1 MDSTNVL
8 LQLVGSIAL
17 LLWGVRMVRTGMSR
31 AFGALLRR
39 ALANGT
45 KSRLRAFGMGLGV
58 TALLQS
64 STATGLIVSSFA
76 GRSLIAGSMALAMML
91 GADVGSTLVAQFFS
105 LDHAWIA
112 PLAIAAGVFTFLASK
127 ADRVRS
133 AARIAIGLGLMFLAL
148 QLLTAASA
156 PLRGSTTMATLLR
169 GLADEPLIAFALAG
183 VLTWLAHSSLAIVL
197 FVMALAGMGVV
208 PLPLALAMVLG
219 ANVGGAVAPYLA
231 QTGGTPLARRVPLG
245 NLVMRGAGAL
255 AVLPLLAHAEYLVA
269 WVDPAPARVVVNF
282 HLAFNLLVA
291 AAFLPLVGAVAGLC
305 ARLLP
310 EPPKV
315 EDPGRPRYLD
325 PEVVEAPTVALACA
339 ARETLNLGDR
349 VAEMLRLSMIVF
361 EKDDAKLRRDVELA
375 DNAVDRLHEA
385 IKLYL
390 IQVSRHELGME
401 NSRRYVEI
409 LSFVTNLEHIGDII
423 DKNLME
429 LAAKKTK
436 YRRAFSAEGL
446 AELKT
451 FHRRVSENLKLAF
464 NVFMSRDVELA
475 KKLLAE
481 KTAIRAA
488 ELAAAD
494 SHFARLREGRPESIE
509 TSSIHLDIV
518 RDLKRINS
526 HLTSVAYPI
535 LETAGALRDSRLI
548 EERAGDAEAPARSP
562 GAVVAQLR

>member
-1 MDSTNVL
+1 MDSTNVI
-8 LQLVGSIAL
+8 LQLVGSVAL
-17 LLWGVRMVRTGMSR
+17 LLWAVRMVRTGMSR

-39 ALANGT
+39 ALASGT
-45 KSRLRAFGMGLGV
+45 KNRFRAFGMGLGV

-76 GRSLIAGSMALAMML
+76 GRGLIVGSMALAMML

-105 LDHAWIA
+105 LEHDWIA
-112 PLAIAAGVFTFLASK
+112 PVAIALGVFTFLGSK

-148 QLLTAASA
+148 KLLSDASA
-156 PLRGSTTMATLLR
+156 GLRDSPSFAAMLR
-169 GLADEPLIAFALAG
+169 ALAGQPLIAFVIAAA
-183 VLTWLAHSSLAIVL
+183 LTWLAHSSLAMVL
-197 FVMALAGMGVV
+197 FVMTMAGIGAVTV
-208 PLPLALAMVLG
+208 PLALAMVLG

-231 QTGGTPLARRVPLG
+231 QSGGTPLARRVPLG
-245 NLVMRGAGAL
+245 NLIMRGLVAL
-255 AVLPLLAHAEYLVA
+255 AVLPLLGHTIGPLANIGDDAAAL
-269 WVDPAPARVVVNF
+269 VVNF
-282 HLAFNLLVA
+282 HLVFNVVVA
-291 AAFLPLVGAVAGLC
+291 AIFLPLVGPVARLC

-310 EPPKV
+310 EPPTV
-315 EDPGRPRYLD
+315 ADPGKPRYLD
-325 PEVVEAPTVALACA
+325 LEVTEAPAVALACA

-349 VAEMLRLSMIVF
+349 VAEMLRLSMTVF
-361 EKDDAKLRRDVELA
+361 EKDDAKLRREVELA

-390 IQVSRHELGME
+390 VQVSRHELGLDM
-401 NSRRYVEI
+401 SRRYVEI
-409 LSFVTNLEHIGDII
+409 LSFVTNLEHVGDII

-436 YRRAFSAEGL
+436 YRRAFSSEGL
-446 AELKT
+446 AELQA
-451 FHRRVSENLKLAF
+451 FHRRVSDNLQLAF

-481 KTAIRAA
+481 KTAVRAA
-488 ELAAAD
+488 ELSAAD

-535 LETAGALRDSRLI
+535 LEAAGALRDSRLI
-548 EERAGDAEAPARSP
+548 EGEAEPARNGVTP
-562 GAVVAQLR
+562 VVAQLR

>member
-1 MDSTNVL
+1 MDSTSVL
-8 LQLVGSIAL
+8 LHLVGAVAL

-39 ALANGT
+39 ALASGT
-45 KSRLRAFGMGLGV
+45 KNRFRAFGMGLGV

-105 LDHAWIA
+105 IEHAWIA
-112 PLAIAAGVFTFLASK
+112 PAAIALGVFTFLGSK

-148 QLLTAASA
+148 KLLGDASA
-156 PLRGSTTMATLLR
+156 ALRDSPA
-169 GLADEPLIAFALAG
+169 LAAVLHALAGEPFIAFALAAA
-183 VLTWLAHSSLAIVL
+183 LTWLAHSSLAMVL
-197 FVMALAGMGVV
+197 FIMAMAGIGALT
-208 PLPLALAMVLG
+208 LPLAIAMVLG
-219 ANVGGAVAPYLA
+219 ANVGGAVAPYIA
-231 QTGGTPLARRVPLG
+231 QSGGTPLARRVPLG
-245 NLVMRGAGAL
+245 NLIMRGLGAL
-255 AVLPLLAHAEYLVA
+255 AVLPVLTHVIG
-269 WVDPAPARVVVNF
+269 PFARIDGAAASVVVNF
-282 HLAFNLLVA
+282 HLVFNLAVA
-291 AAFLPLVGAVAGLC
+291 AVFLPLVGPVARLC

-310 EPPKV
+310 EPPAV
-315 EDPGRPRYLD
+315 NDPAKPRYLD
-325 PEVVEAPTVALACA
+325 PEVTEAPAVALACA

-349 VAEMLRLSMIVF
+349 VADMLRLSMTVF
-361 EKDDAKLRRDVELA
+361 EKDDAKLRREVELA

-390 IQVSRHELGME
+390 VQVSRHELGLDM
-401 NSRRYVEI
+401 SRRYVEI
-409 LSFVTNLEHIGDII
+409 LSFVTNLEHVGDII

-436 YRRAFSAEGL
+436 YRRTFSPEGM
-446 AELKT
+446 AELQA
-451 FHRRVSENLKLAF
+451 FHRRVSENLQLAF

-481 KTAIRAA
+481 KTSIRAA
-488 ELAAAD
+488 ELSAAD
-494 SHFARLREGRPESIE
+494 SHFARLREGRLESID
-509 TSSIHLDIV
+509 TSAIHLDIV

-535 LETAGALRDSRLI
+535 LEAAGALRDSRLI
-548 EERAGDAEAPARSP
+548 EEQGETARNGGHP
-562 GAVVAQLR
+562 VAQLR

>member
-1 MDSTNVL
+1 MDSTSVL
-8 LQLVGSIAL
+8 LHLVGSVAL

-45 KSRLRAFGMGLGV
+45 KNRFNAFGMGLGV

-76 GRSLIAGSMALAMML
+76 GRNLIAGSMALAMML

-105 LDHAWIA
+105 ISHDWIA
-112 PLAIAAGVFTFLASK
+112 PAAVALGVFVFLASK
-127 ADRVRS
+127 SDRVRS
-133 AARIAIGLGLMFLAL
+133 AARIAIGLGLMFLSL
-148 QLLTAASA
+148 KLLADTSA
-156 PLRGSTTMATLLR
+156 PLRDSPVMATVL
-169 GLADEPLIAFALAG
+169 GALAG
-183 VLTWLAHSSLAIVL
+183 EPIIAFLAAALLTWLAHSSLAIVL
-197 FVMALAGMGVV
+197 FVMALAGLGTV
-208 PLPLALAMVLG
+208 PVALALAMVLG

-231 QTGGTPLARRVPLG
+231 QSGGSPLARRVPLG
-245 NLVMRGAGAL
+245 NILMRGIGAL
-255 AVLPLLAHAEYLVA
+255 AVLPLLPLALNLLAQL
-269 WVDPAPARVVVNF
+269 DPAPARLVVNF
-282 HLAFNLLVA
+282 HLVFNLAVA
-291 AAFLPLVGAVAGLC
+291 AVFLPLVGPVAALC

-310 EPPKV
+310 EPPTV
-315 EDPGRPRYLD
+315 NDPSKPRYLD
-325 PEVVEAPTVALACA
+325 PEVTEAPAVALACA

-349 VAEMLRLSMIVF
+349 VAEMLRLSMTVF
-361 EKDDAKLRRDVELA
+361 EKDDAKLRREVELA

-390 IQVSRHELGME
+390 IQVSRHEMGLE
-401 NSRRYVEI
+401 LSRRYVEI
-409 LSFVTNLEHIGDII
+409 LSFVTNLEHVGDII

-436 YRRAFSAEGL
+436 YRRAFSPEGMS
-446 AELKT
+446 ELQA
-451 FHRRVSENLKLAF
+451 FHRRVSENLQLAF

-481 KTAIRAA
+481 KTSIRAA
-488 ELAAAD
+488 ELSAAD
-494 SHFARLREGRPESIE
+494 SHFARLREGRLESIE
-509 TSSIHLDIV
+509 TSAIHLDIV

-535 LETAGALRDSRLI
+535 LEAAGALRDSRLI
-548 EERAGDAEAPARSP
+548 EEQGETARNGGHP
-562 GAVVAQLR
+562 VVAQLR

>member
-1 MDSTNVL
+1 MDSTSVL
-8 LQLVGSIAL
+8 LHLVGSVAL

-45 KSRLRAFGMGLGV
+45 KNRFKAFGMGLGV

-91 GADVGSTLVAQFFS
+91 GADVGSTIVAQFFS
-105 LDHAWIA
+105 LEHAWIA
-112 PLAIAAGVFTFLASK
+112 PAAIALGVFTFLGSK
-127 ADRVRS
+127 TDRVRS

-148 QLLTAASA
+148 KLLGDASA
-156 PLRGSTTMATLLR
+156 ALRDSPVFDTVLQS
-169 GLADEPLIAFALAG
+169 LAGAPLIAFLLAA
-183 VLTWLAHSSLAIVL
+183 VLTWLAHSSLAMVL
-197 FVMALAGMGVV
+197 FIMTMAGIGAL

-219 ANVGGAVAPYLA
+219 ANIGGAVAPYIA

-245 NLVMRGAGAL
+245 NLIMRGLGAL
-255 AVLPLLAHAEYLVA
+255 AMLPLLHWTIGPLGFIDSDAAAL
-269 WVDPAPARVVVNF
+269 VVNF
-282 HLAFNLLVA
+282 HLVFNLIVA
-291 AAFLPLVGAVAGLC
+291 AVFLPLVGPVAALC
-305 ARLLP
+305 TRLLP
-310 EPPKV
+310 EPPTV
-315 EDPGRPRYLD
+315 ADPGKPRYLD
-325 PEVVEAPTVALACA
+325 PEVTETPAVALACA

-349 VAEMLRLSMIVF
+349 VADMLRLSMTVF
-361 EKDDAKLRRDVELA
+361 EKDDSKLRREVEVA
-375 DNAVDRLHEA
+375 DNAVDRLHES

-390 IQVSRHELGME
+390 IQVSRHELGLDM
-401 NSRRYVEI
+401 SRRYVEI
-409 LSFVTNLEHIGDII
+409 LSFVTNLEHVGDII

-436 YRRAFSAEGL
+436 YRRAFSPEGL
-446 AELKT
+446 AELKQ
-451 FHRRVSENLKLAF
+451 FHHRVTDNLQLAF

-488 ELAAAD
+488 ELSAAD

-535 LETAGALRDSRLI
+535 LEAAGALRDSRLI
-548 EERAGDAEAPARSP
+548 EGEAEPARN
-562 GAVVAQLR
+562 GVAPVAPQLR

>member
-1 MDSTNVL
+1 MDSTTVL
-8 LQLVGSIAL
+8 LHLVGSVAL

-39 ALANGT
+39 ALASGT
-45 KSRLRAFGMGLGV
+45 KNRVKAFGMGLGV
-58 TALLQS
+58 TTLLQS

-105 LDHAWIA
+105 ISHDWIA
-112 PLAIAAGVFTFLASK
+112 PAAIAAGVFTFLASK

-133 AARIAIGLGLMFLAL
+133 AARIGIGLGLMFLAL
-148 QLLTAASA
+148 GLLAKTSA
-156 PLRGSTTMATLLR
+156 PLRDSPVVSTVLG
-169 GLADEPLIAFALAG
+169 GLAGEPLMAFLVAAL
-183 VLTWLAHSSLAIVL
+183 LTWLAHSSLAIVL
-197 FVMALAGMGVV
+197 FVMTLAGMGAV
-208 PLPLALAMVLG
+208 PLPMAMAMVLG
-219 ANVGGAVAPYLA
+219 ANLGGAVAPYLA
-231 QTGGTPLARRVPLG
+231 QSAGTPLARRVPLG
-245 NLVMRGAGAL
+245 NIMMRGVGAL
-255 AVLPLLAHAEYLVA
+255 AFLPLLPTALNLMVQI
-269 WVDPAPARVVVNF
+269 DPAPARLVVNF
-282 HLAFNLLVA
+282 HLVFNLVVA
-291 AAFLPLVGAVAGLC
+291 AAFLPLVGPVAALC

-310 EPPKV
+310 EPPTV
-315 EDPGRPRYLD
+315 ADPGKPRYLD
-325 PEVVEAPTVALACA
+325 PEVTEAPAVALACA

-349 VAEMLRLSMIVF
+349 VADMLRLSMTVF
-361 EKDDAKLRRDVELA
+361 EKDDSKLRREVEVA

-390 IQVSRHELGME
+390 VQVSRHELGLDM
-401 NSRRYVEI
+401 SRRYVEI
-409 LSFVTNLEHIGDII
+409 LSFVTNLEHVGDII

-436 YRRAFSAEGL
+436 YRRAFSPEGL
-446 AELKT
+446 AELQA
-451 FHRRVSENLKLAF
+451 FHRRVTENLQLAF

-475 KKLLAE
+475 KRLLAE
-481 KTAIRAA
+481 KTSIRTA
-488 ELAAAD
+488 ELSAAD

-535 LETAGALRDSRLI
+535 LEAAGALRDSRLI
-548 EERAGDAEAPARSP
+548 EGEAEPARNG
-562 GAVVAQLR
+562 GAPVVAQLR

>member
-1 MDSTNVL
+1 MDSTTVL
-8 LQLVGSIAL
+8 LHLVGSVAL

-45 KSRLRAFGMGLGV
+45 KNRFTAFGMGLGV

-91 GADVGSTLVAQFFS
+91 GADVGSTIVAQFFS
-105 LDHAWIA
+105 LDHRWIA
-112 PLAIAAGVFTFLASK
+112 PAAIALGVFTFLGSK

-148 QLLTAASA
+148 RL
-156 PLRGSTTMATLLR
+156 
-169 GLADEPLIAFALAG
+169 LADSTASLRDSAGMAVVLQVLAGDPLIAFLIAA

-197 FVMALAGMGVV
+197 FIMTMAGIGVLT
-208 PLPLALAMVLG
+208 LPLALAMVLG

-231 QTGGTPLARRVPLG
+231 QSAGTPLARRVPLG
-245 NLVMRGAGAL
+245 NLIMRGVGAL
-255 AVLPLLAHAEYLVA
+255 AMLPLLHLAIAPLSF
-269 WVDPAPARVVVNF
+269 VDGDAASVVVNF
-282 HLAFNLLVA
+282 HFVFNLAVA
-291 AAFLPLVGAVAGLC
+291 AVFLPLIKPVAALC
-305 ARLLP
+305 TRLLP
-310 EPPKV
+310 EPPTV
-315 EDPGRPRYLD
+315 ADPGKPRYLD
-325 PEVVEAPTVALACA
+325 PEVVEAPAVALACA

-349 VAEMLRLSMIVF
+349 VAEMLRLSMVVF
-361 EKDDAKLRRDVELA
+361 EKDDTKLRREVELA

-390 IQVSRHELGME
+390 VQVSRHELGLDM
-401 NSRRYVEI
+401 SRRYVEI
-409 LSFVTNLEHIGDII
+409 LSFVTNLEHVGDII

-436 YRRAFSAEGL
+436 YRRAFSPEGL
-446 AELKT
+446 AELQT
-451 FHRRVSENLKLAF
+451 FHRRVTENLKLAF

-488 ELAAAD
+488 ELSAAD

-509 TSSIHLDIV
+509 TSAIHLDIV

-535 LETAGALRDSRLI
+535 LEAAGALRDSRLI
-548 EERAGDAEAPARSP
+548 DGEAEPARNGSP
-562 GAVVAQLR
+562 PVAAQLR

>member
-1 MDSTNVL
+1 MGSTTVL
-8 LQLVGSIAL
+8 LHLVGSVAL

-39 ALANGT
+39 ALASGT
-45 KSRLRAFGMGLGV
+45 KNRFKAFGMGLGV

-91 GADVGSTLVAQFFS
+91 GADVGSTLVAQLFS
-105 LDHAWIA
+105 FDHAWIA
-112 PLAIAAGVFTFLASK
+112 PAAIALGVFTFLGSK

-148 QLLTAASA
+148 KLLADASA
-156 PLRGSTTMATLLR
+156 ALRDSPVLSAVLHS
-169 GLADEPLIAFALAG
+169 LADAPLIAFVLAAA
-183 VLTWLAHSSLAIVL
+183 LTWLAHSSLAMVL
-197 FVMALAGMGVV
+197 FIMAMAGIGALT
-208 PLPLALAMVLG
+208 LPLALAMVLG
-219 ANVGGAVAPYLA
+219 ANVGGAIAPYIA
-231 QTGGTPLARRVPLG
+231 QSGGTPLARRVPLG
-245 NLVMRGAGAL
+245 NLIMRGIGAL
-255 AVLPLLAHAEYLVA
+255 AMLPLLGWAIGPLEF
-269 WVDPAPARVVVNF
+269 VDNDAAAVIVNF
-282 HLAFNLLVA
+282 HVIFNLAVA
-291 AAFLPLVGAVAGLC
+291 AVFLPLVGPVAALC
-305 ARLLP
+305 ARLMP
-310 EPPKV
+310 EPPTV
-315 EDPGRPRYLD
+315 ADPGKPRYLD
-325 PEVVEAPTVALACA
+325 PEVTETPAVALACA

-349 VAEMLRLSMIVF
+349 VADMLRLSMTVF
-361 EKDDAKLRRDVELA
+361 EKDDTKLRRDVEVA
-375 DNAVDRLHEA
+375 DDAVDRLHEA

-390 IQVSRHELGME
+390 VQVSRHELGLDM
-401 NSRRYVEI
+401 SRRYIEI

-436 YRRAFSAEGL
+436 YRRAFSPEGL
-446 AELKT
+446 AELKQ
-451 FHRRVSENLKLAF
+451 FHRRVTENLQLAF

-488 ELAAAD
+488 ELSAAD

-535 LETAGALRDSRLI
+535 LEAAGALRDSRLI
-548 EERAGDAEAPARSP
+548 DGEADHSRNGVSTVA
-562 GAVVAQLR
+562 AQLR

>member
-8 LQLVGSIAL
+8 LQLVGSVAL
-17 LLWGVRMVRTGMSR
+17 LLWGVRMVRTGMTR
-31 AFGALLRR
+31 AFGAWLRR

-45 KSRLRAFGMGLGV
+45 KNRFRAFGMGLSV

-105 LDHAWIA
+105 LDHDWIA
-112 PLAIAAGVFTFLASK
+112 PLAIALGVFTFLASK

-133 AARIAIGLGLMFLAL
+133 AARIGIGLGLMFLAL
-148 QLLTAASA
+148 QLLTQSSA
-156 PLRGSTTMATLLR
+156 PLRDSPVMAALLR
-169 GLADEPLIAFALAG
+169 GLADEPLIAFLVAG

-231 QTGGTPLARRVPLG
+231 SAGTPLARRVPLG
-245 NLVMRGAGAL
+245 NLVMRGMGAL
-255 AVLPLLAHAEYLVA
+255 AVLPLLPHALA
-269 WVDPAPARVVVNF
+269 LLGHVDPVPARLVVNF
-282 HLAFNLLVA
+282 HLAFNLAVA
-291 AAFLPLVGAVAGLC
+291 AVFLPLIGPIARLC

-310 EPPKV
+310 EPPTV
-315 EDPGRPRYLD
+315 ADPGRPRYLD
-325 PEVVEAPTVALACA
+325 PEVTEAPTVALSCA

-349 VAEMLRLSMIVF
+349 VAEMLRLSMVVF
-361 EKDDAKLRRDVELA
+361 EKDDAKLRREVELA

-401 NSRRYVEI
+401 GSRRYVEI
-409 LSFVTNLEHIGDII
+409 LSFVTNLEHVGDII

-429 LAAKKTK
+429 LAAKKAK
-436 YRRAFSAEGL
+436 NRVDFSPEGL

-451 FHRRVSENLKLAF
+451 FHRRVGDNLKLAF

-494 SHFARLREGRPESIE
+494 SHFARLREGRLDSIQ
-509 TSSIHLDIV
+509 TSAIHLDIV

-535 LETAGALRDSRLI
+535 LEAAGALRDSRLI
-548 EERAGDAEAPARSP
+548 EERESAEPARSAAP
-562 GAVVAQLR
+562 VVAQLR

>member
-1 MDSTNVL
+1 MDSTSVL
-8 LQLVGSIAL
+8 LQLVGSVAL

-45 KSRLRAFGMGLGV
+45 KTRVSAFGMGLGV

-105 LDHAWIA
+105 IKHDWIA
-112 PLAIAAGVFTFLASK
+112 PAAIAAGVFTFLAAK
-127 ADRVRS
+127 ADRVRA
-133 AARIAIGLGLMFLAL
+133 AARIGIGLGLMFLAL
-148 QLLTAASA
+148 QLLAGTSA
-156 PLRGSTTMATLLR
+156 TLRDSPVMATLL
-169 GLADEPLIAFALAG
+169 GALAG
-183 VLTWLAHSSLAIVL
+183 EPVIAFLVAGLLTWLAHSSLAIVL
-197 FVMALAGMGVV
+197 FVMALAGIGAV

-231 QTGGTPLARRVPLG
+231 QSVGTPLARRVPLG
-245 NLVMRGAGAL
+245 NIVMRGIGAL
-255 AVLPLLAHAEYLVA
+255 AFLPLLTVA
-269 WVDPAPARVVVNF
+269 LNLLTPLDPTPARVVVNF
-282 HLAFNLLVA
+282 HLVFNLVVA
-291 AAFLPLVGAVAGLC
+291 AAFLPLVGPVAALC
-305 ARLLP
+305 TRLLP
-310 EPPKV
+310 EPPTV
-315 EDPGRPRYLD
+315 DDPGRPRYLD
-325 PEVVEAPTVALACA
+325 PEVMEAPAVALSCA

-349 VAEMLRLSMIVF
+349 VADMLRLSMVVF
-361 EKDDAKLRRDVELA
+361 EKDDAKLRREVELA

-390 IQVSRHELGME
+390 VQVSRHELGLDM
-401 NSRRYVEI
+401 SRRYVEI

-429 LAAKKTK
+429 LAAKKAK
-436 YRRAFSAEGL
+436 NRVAFSPEGK
-446 AELKT
+446 AELQT

-464 NVFMSRDVELA
+464 NVFMSRDMELA

-488 ELAAAD
+488 ELSAAD

-509 TSSIHLDIV
+509 TSAIHLDIV

-535 LETAGALRDSRLI
+535 LEAVGALRESRLI
-548 EERAGDAEAPARSP
+548 EEQAEQPARNGGSP
-562 GAVVAQLR
+562 VVAQLR